1 MTKLLWY
8 IFSIIL
14 VVAVSSIL
22 FKVVYLPL
30 HVANRAVETAYGVV
44 DKTLN
49 AENVIYNYEWFKRSY
64 NSYKALKDKYVTAKS
79 SVNQFLVDYPN
90 KDKWKE
96 EDKTEYSRLNTIV
109 QAYENQMNDA
119 EAEYNARSA
128 MANRSIFKT
137 GDLPERIG
145 N

>member
-1 MTKLLWY
+1 MWY
-8 IFSIIL
+8 VFGVIL
-14 VVAVSSIL
+14 VIALSIIL

-49 AENVIYNYEWFKRSY
+49 ADNVIYNYEWFKRSY

-79 SVNQFLVDYPN
+79 SVNQFLVDYP
-90 KDKWKE
+90 DKEKWDDK
-96 EDKTEYSRLNTIV
+96 DKTEYSRLNTV
-109 QAYENQMNDA
+109 AQSYQNQLNDA
-119 EAEYNARSA
+119 EAEYNARSS

-137 GDLPERIG
+137 GDLPEKIG
-145 N
+145 E